1 MERIEHRACFGGWQ
15 DVYRHASETLGCGM
29 NIAVYLPPQAATQKL
44 PVLYW
49 LSGLTCTEQN
59 FITKAGAQR
68 YAAEH
73 GIILVAPDTSPR
85 GDDVA
90 DAEGYDLGKGAGFYV
105 NATRAPWSAHYRM
118 YDYVVSELPALI
130 EAHFPASAAR
140 AISGHS
146 MGGHGALIAA
156 LKNPGR
162 YRSVSAFSP
171 IVAPSQVPWGEKA
184 FAAYLGDDRQAWKAW
199 DATELV
205 AAAPE
210 KLPLLIDQGDAD
222 EFLASQLKPERL
234 RDASAAAGHPLQLRM
249 RQSYDHSYYFIS
261 SFIGEHIAHHAA
273 ALRSPARAYKEDA
286 SSKSV

>member
-1 MERIEHRACFGGWQ
+1 MSRAMERIEHRACFGGWQ
-15 DVYRHASETLGCGM
+15 DVYQHGSEVLGCTM
-29 NIAVYLPPQAATQKL
+29 NFAVYLPPQAAYGPC

-85 GDDVA
+85 GEDVA

-105 NATRAPWSAHYRM
+105 NATQAPWASHYRM
-118 YDYVVSELPALI
+118 YDYIVDELPAWV
-130 EAHFPASAAR
+130 EADPMASDRR

-146 MGGHGALIAA
+146 MGGHGALTIA

-171 IVAPSQVPWGEKA
+171 IVAPTQVPWGQKA
-184 FAAYLGDDRQAWKAW
+184 FAAYLGDDREAWKAW
-199 DATELV
+199 DTVELIRQ
-205 AAAPE
+205 ARE
-210 KLPLLIDQGDAD
+210 QLPLLVDQGDAD
-222 EFLASQLKPERL
+222 EFLQGQLKPEL
-234 RDASAAAGHPLQLRM
+234 LQAAAAEAGHPLTLRM
-249 RQSYDHSYYFIS
+249 QPGYDHSYYFIA
-261 SFIGEHIAHHAA
+261 SFIGDHIAHHAA
-273 ALRSPARAYKEDA
+273 ALKA
-286 SSKSV
+286 

>member
-1 MERIEHRACFGGWQ
+1 MTTERIEHRACFGGWQ
-15 DVYRHASETLGCGM
+15 DVYRHRSEVLGCDMTVG
-29 NIAVYLPPQAATQKL
+29 VYLPPQVEQGPC

-85 GDDVA
+85 GEDVA

-105 NATRAPWSAHYRM
+105 NATQAPWASHYRM
-118 YDYVVSELPALI
+118 YDYIVDELPAWV
-130 EAHFPASAAR
+130 EADPMASDRR

-146 MGGHGALIAA
+146 MGGHGALTIA

-171 IVAPSQVPWGEKA
+171 IVAPTQVPWGQKA
-184 FAAYLGDDRQAWKAW
+184 FAAYLGDDREAWKAW
-199 DATELV
+199 DTVELV
-205 AAAPE
+205 RQAREP
-210 KLPLLIDQGDAD
+210 LPLLVDQGDAD
-222 EFLASQLKPERL
+222 EFLQGQLKPEL
-234 RDASAAAGHPLQLRM
+234 LQAAAAEAGHPLTLRM
-249 RQSYDHSYYFIS
+249 QPGYDHSYYFIA
-261 SFIGEHIAHHAA
+261 SFIGEHIAHHAR
-273 ALRSPARAYKEDA
+273 ALQA
-286 SSKSV
+286 